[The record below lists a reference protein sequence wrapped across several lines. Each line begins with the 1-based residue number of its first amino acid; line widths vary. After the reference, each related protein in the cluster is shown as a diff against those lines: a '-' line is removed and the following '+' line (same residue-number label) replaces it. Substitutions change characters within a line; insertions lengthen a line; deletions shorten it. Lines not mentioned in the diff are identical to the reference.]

1 MYFAATKQRKKNSSI
16 KTRTRCFARS
26 FVNKKLDER
35 RRGAHTCAMDKKMKI
50 AVLDGYTTT
59 RDDLDWSCFAPYAE
73 VVAFDRTPKD
83 KIVERALEADAVFTN
98 KVPMFAE
105 QLDALPKLKYIGVL
119 ATGFN
124 NIDVPLCAKRGIAA
138 TNIPAYSTDSVAQEV
153 FAHIL
158 NISNRVAL
166 HAQSVRRGDWC
177 KSPDICY
184 CLAPQT
190 ELAGKTLG
198 IVGFGAIG
206 RKVAQIARAFSM
218 NVVAFSPSK
227 KAGDVFDG
235 VRIAT
240 LDEVFSES
248 DIVSLNCPLKPETD
262 RLIRAENIAKF
273 RRGAWLVNTGRGG
286 LVDERDLAEAL
297 QSGQIAY
304 AGLDVLS
311 TEPPPPDNPLLKLE
325 NCFITPHIAWTTSA
339 ARRRLVSICL
349 QNFRAWLGG
358 ERLNRLD

>member
-1 MYFAATKQRKKNSSI
+1 MPT
-16 KTRTRCFARS
+16 
-26 FVNKKLDER
+26 KKLDEALLR
-35 RRGAHTCAMDKKMKI
+35 AHTCAMDKKMKI

-73 VVAFDRTPKD
+73 VAAFDRTPKD
-83 KIVERALEADAVFTN
+83 KIIERALEADAVFTN

-184 CLAPQT
+184 CLSPQT

-218 NVVAFSPSK
+218 KTIAYSPSK

-235 VRIAT
+235 TRIAT
-240 LDEVFSES
+240 LDEIFSES

-262 RLIRAENIAKF
+262 RLVRAENIAKF
-273 RRGAWLVNTGRGG
+273 KRGAWLVNTGRGG

-311 TEPPPPDNPLLKLE
+311 VEPPPPDNPLLKLE

-339 ARRRLVSICL
+339 ARRRLMSICL
-349 QNFRAWLGG
+349 QNFSAWLGG